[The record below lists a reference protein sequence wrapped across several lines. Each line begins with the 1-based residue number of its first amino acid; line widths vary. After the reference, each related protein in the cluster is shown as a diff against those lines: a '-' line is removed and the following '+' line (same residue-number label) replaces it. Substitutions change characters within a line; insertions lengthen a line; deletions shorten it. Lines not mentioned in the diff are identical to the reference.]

1 MQDIVDRAEA
11 KMKSSIDA
19 VRKELGSIRT
29 GRASTSLV
37 ENLHVEYYG
46 ADTPLKQLANISVP
60 EARTIVIQAYDR
72 TAMAGIEKA
81 ILKSDLGLTPNN
93 DGQNIRL
100 TIPTLTEDRRSHLDH
115 QRVGDDVAVDVLLRP
130 RHRLLQM
137 AREFP
142 GAAPLATTKEFGGVL
157 VQLRLHRVQ
166 DSRVDHTTENRIAV
180 GVDRLHHRLERVV
193 VERVGVVLVLTY
205 LDAHIPIVVPRQ
217 GSDNAVARCRDDR
230 FRRICERTRRR
241 PSTDRAR

>member
-1 MQDIVDRAEA
+1 
-11 KMKSSIDA
+11 

-100 TIPTLTEDRRSHLDH
+100 TIPTLTEERRKDLVKLVRKHLEEG
-115 QRVGDDVAVDVLLRP
+115 RVAVRNVRREGIDHLKDMEKAKTLSMDDDKRAQE
-130 RHRLLQM
+130 RLQKLTDTYVKHIDDIGH
-137 AREFP
+137 A
-142 GAAPLATTKEFGGVL
+142 KEAEVME
-157 VQLRLHRVQ
+157 V
-166 DSRVDHTTENRIAV
+166 
-180 GVDRLHHRLERVV
+180 
-193 VERVGVVLVLTY
+193 
-205 LDAHIPIVVPRQ
+205 
-217 GSDNAVARCRDDR
+217 
-230 FRRICERTRRR
+230 
-241 PSTDRAR
+241 